1 MVRGPLRVAEARMAA
16 EYVARAEAWA
26 QEVDEQV
33 AAELVQV
40 HRRLLERIDQLTQEP
55 APPTG

>member
-1 MVRGPLRVAEARMAA
+1 MAA

-26 QEVDEQV
+26 QEVDEKV